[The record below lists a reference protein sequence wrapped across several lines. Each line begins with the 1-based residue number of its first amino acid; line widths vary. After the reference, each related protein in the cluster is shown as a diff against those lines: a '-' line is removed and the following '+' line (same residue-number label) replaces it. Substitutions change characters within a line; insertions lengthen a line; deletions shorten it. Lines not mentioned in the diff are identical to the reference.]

1 MPCYLC
7 RKEMRDSFIGY
18 YCSKCKR
25 IQDLI
30 NLYGDEVYDVLEVC
44 LVRTPDQQ
52 SNKTNYITRKK
63 LEEQK
68 AKIYGDKDKQDI

>member
-1 MPCYLC
+1 MSCYLC
-7 RKEMRDSFIGY
+7 RKESRDAFLGY
-18 YCSKCKR
+18 YCTKCKR

-52 SNKTNYITRKK
+52 QNKTNYITKKK
-63 LEEQK
+63 LEDQK
-68 AKIYGDKDKQDI
+68 NKIYGEKKE

>member
-1 MPCYLC
+1 MACYLC
-7 RKEMRDSFIGY
+7 RKENRETVLGY
-18 YCSKCKR
+18 YCAKCKR

-52 SNKTNYITRKK
+52 QNKTNYITKNK
-63 LEEQK
+63 LEE
-68 AKIYGDKDKQDI
+68 AKKKIFGDKKE

>member
-7 RKEMRDSFIGY
+7 RKENRENYLGY

-30 NLYGDEVYDVLEVC
+30 NLYGDEVYEVLEIC

-52 SNKTNYITRKK
+52 SNKTNFITKKK

-68 AKIYGDKDKQDI
+68 TKIFGEKKG

>member
-1 MPCYLC
+1 MTCYLC
-7 RKEMRDSFIGY
+7 RTEPRVNLLGY

-30 NLYGDEVYDVLEVC
+30 NLYGDEVYEVLEIC

-52 SNKTNYITRKK
+52 TNKTNMITKKK
-63 LEEQK
+63 LENEK
-68 AKIYGDKDKQDI
+68 KKIFGEKSTN

>member
-1 MPCYLC
+1 M
-7 RKEMRDSFIGY
+7 GY

-30 NLYGDEVYDVLEVC
+30 NLYGEEVYEVLEIC

-52 SNKTNYITRKK
+52 SNKTNYITKKK
-63 LEEQK
+63 LEDQK
-68 AKIYGDKDKQDI
+68 NKIFGEKKD

>member
-1 MPCYLC
+1 MTCYLC
-7 RKEMRDSFIGY
+7 RTEPRLTIMGY

-30 NLYGDEVYDVLEVC
+30 NLYGEEVYEVLEIC

-52 SNKTNYITRKK
+52 SNKTNYITKKK
-63 LEEQK
+63 LEDQK
-68 AKIYGDKDKQDI
+68 NKIFGEKTN